1 MEVKLSYSKQ
11 HLEETVSVVQ
21 GIDPE
26 AVEHLVNKIVEVKEA
41 QGRIFFLGVGG
52 SAGNASHAVN
62 DFRKIALIESYSPS
76 DNVSELTART
86 NDEGWETTFVEWL
99 KMSKLSERDALFVL
113 SVGGGD
119 LARNVSP
126 NIVKA
131 VQFGKSVNAKILGVV
146 GRDGGYSAS
155 VGDAVVL
162 VPTVNP
168 SNITPHAESM
178 QGVIWHLIVSHPL
191 IKKSETKWESTI

>member
-1 MEVKLSYSKQ
+1 
-11 HLEETVSVVQ
+11 
-21 GIDPE
+21 
-26 AVEHLVNKIVEVKEA
+26 
-41 QGRIFFLGVGG
+41 
-52 SAGNASHAVN
+52 
-62 DFRKIALIESYSPS
+62 
-76 DNVSELTART
+76 
-86 NDEGWETTFVEWL
+86 
-99 KMSKLSERDALFVL
+99 MSKLSERDALFVL

-178 QGVIWHLIVSHPL
+178 QGVIWHLLVSHPR
-191 IKKSETKWESTI
+191 IKEAETKWESNI

>member
-1 MEVKLSYSKQ
+1 MSYSQQ
-11 HLEETVSVVQ
+11 HLQETISVVE

-26 AVEHLVNKIVEVKEA
+26 SVESLVAVIVEVKRGG
-41 QGRIFFLGVGG
+41 GRVFFLGVGG

-62 DFRKIALIESYSPS
+62 DFRKIAMIEAYSPA

-86 NDEGWETTFVEWL
+86 NDEGWDTTFVEWL
-99 KMSKLSERDALFVL
+99 RMSKLSSRDALFVL

-119 LARNVSP
+119 LERNVSP
-126 NIVKA
+126 NIVRA

-146 GRDGGYSAS
+146 GRDGGYTAS

-178 QGVIWHLIVSHPL
+178 QGVIWHLIVSHPR
-191 IKKSETKWESTI
+191 IKEAETKWESTI

>member
-1 MEVKLSYSKQ
+1 MSYSHQ
-11 HLEETVSVVQ
+11 HLQETIAVVE
-21 GIDPE
+21 GIDSE
-26 AVEHLVNKIVEVKEA
+26 SVENLVALILKVKKDR
-41 QGRIFFLGVGG
+41 GRIFFLGVGG

-62 DFRKIALIESYSPS
+62 DFRKIAMIEAYSPS

-86 NDEGWETTFVEWL
+86 NDEGWDTTFVEWL
-99 KMSKLSERDALFVL
+99 RMSKLSHRDALFVL

-119 LARNVSP
+119 LERNVSP
-126 NIVKA
+126 NIVRA

-146 GRDGGYSAS
+146 GRDGGYTAS

-162 VPTVNP
+162 VPTVNS

-191 IKKSETKWESTI
+191 IKEAATKWESTI

>member
-1 MEVKLSYSKQ
+1 LSYSKQ

-26 AVEHLVNKIVEVKEA
+26 AVELLVGKIVEVKEA
-41 QGRIFFLGVGG
+41 GGRIFFLGVGG

-62 DFRKIALIESYSPS
+62 DFRKIAMIESYSPS

-162 VPTVNP
+162 IPTVNP

-178 QGVIWHLIVSHPL
+178 QGVIWHLLVSHPR
-191 IKKSETKWESTI
+191 IKEAETKWESTI

>member
-1 MEVKLSYSKQ
+1 LSYSKQ
-11 HLEETVSVVQ
+11 HLEETVCVVQ

-26 AVEHLVNKIVEVKEA
+26 AVEHLVSKIVEVKEA

-62 DFRKIALIESYSPS
+62 DFRKIAMIEAYSPA

-86 NDEGWETTFVEWL
+86 NDEGWDTTFVEWL
-99 KMSKLSERDALFVL
+99 RMSKLSSRDALFVL

-119 LARNVSP
+119 LERNVSP
-126 NIVKA
+126 NIVRA
-131 VQFGKSVNAKILGVV
+131 VQLGKSVNARILGVV
-146 GRDGGYSAS
+146 GRDGGYTAS

-191 IKKSETKWESTI
+191 IKEAETKWESKI